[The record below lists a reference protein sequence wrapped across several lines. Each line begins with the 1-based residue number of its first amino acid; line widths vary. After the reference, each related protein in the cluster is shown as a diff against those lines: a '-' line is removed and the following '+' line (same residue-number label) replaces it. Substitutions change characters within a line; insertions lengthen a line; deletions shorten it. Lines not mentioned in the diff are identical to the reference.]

1 MVERSEMLMEN
12 KRLKIGIFV
21 DVFFPM
27 IDGVAVVVD
36 NYAKRLCKWADV
48 TVFCPKSR
56 NKNYVDNFPYKV
68 VRSLKLSIPNTD
80 YDISLPALDLMFDK
94 NLLDSK
100 LDIVHIHSP
109 FTIGQI
115 GIGYAKLHQI
125 PVIATIHSQ
134 YKRDFYER
142 TKSEV
147 IANIGIKSIV
157 NIFNMCDEIWPVN
170 RAILNLYQE
179 FGIKKLMYVHRNATD
194 LVPVNID
201 NDDELI
207 KKYDIQK
214 EDSVL
219 LFVGRI
225 DPIKNIFFTLDA
237 LEYLKTVRPDF
248 KMLFVGS
255 GPATEELKQRIKE
268 KHLDRQ
274 IIVVGRIEDRTLLA
288 RHYKLADLFIFPS
301 LYDASS
307 LVQIEASSQKT
318 PTVFIKGAATADTV
332 TDNING
338 FLGENNSV
346 EYGKL
351 IHNILSDSNLLQK
364 VSEQAYN
371 DLYLSWDNAM
381 TDVYGRYL
389 ELVKMNKN

>member
-1 MVERSEMLMEN
+1 MEN

-56 NKNYVDNFPYKV
+56 DRKYVDNFPYKV
-68 VRSLKLSIPNTD
+68 VRSLKLSIPKTD

-94 NLLDSK
+94 NLIDSK

-142 TKSEV
+142 TKSEM
-147 IANIGIKSIV
+147 IANIGINSIIR
-157 NIFNMCDEIWPVN
+157 IFNMCDEIWPVN
-170 RAILNLYQE
+170 RAILNLYQG
-179 FGIKKLMYVHRNATD
+179 FGINKLMYVHRNATD

-201 NDDELI
+201 SDDELI
-207 KKYDIQK
+207 KKYDIQ
-214 EDSVL
+214 DNDDVF

-225 DPIKNIFFTLDA
+225 DPIKNIFFTLQA
-237 LEYLKTVRPDF
+237 LEYLKTVRPNF

-255 GPATEELKQRIKE
+255 GPATEELKLKIKE
-268 KHLDRQ
+268 KQLDKQ

-288 RHYKLADLFIFPS
+288 RHYRLADLFIFPS

-307 LVQIEASSQKT
+307 LVQIEAASQKT
-318 PTVFIKGAATADTV
+318 PTVFIKGAATADTI
-332 TDNING
+332 TDNVNG
-338 FLGENNSV
+338 FLGENDPV
-346 EYGKL
+346 KFGKL
-351 IHNILSDSNLLQK
+351 INDILNNQELLK
-364 VSEQAYN
+364 TVSENAFK
-371 DLYLSWDNAM
+371 DLYLSWDKALI
-381 TDVYGRYL
+381 DVYNRYL
-389 ELVKMNKN
+389 ELVEMNKNR